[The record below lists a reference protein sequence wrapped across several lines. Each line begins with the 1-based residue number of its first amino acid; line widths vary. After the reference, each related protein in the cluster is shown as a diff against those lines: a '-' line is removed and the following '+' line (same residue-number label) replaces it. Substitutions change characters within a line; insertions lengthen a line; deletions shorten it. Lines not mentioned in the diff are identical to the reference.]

1 MAIANPYEQ
10 YKTAS
15 ILTASPLDRVILL
28 YKKSIELIDNALEKF
43 ESEDFLGYS
52 EDLKKACKIIE
63 YLLSVLDMEKGKEI
77 AQNLAEIY
85 DYCLFTLT
93 VSNANKDK
101 ESVIRVR
108 RILVGLLEAW
118 EEIRKYEQERVDE

>member
-101 ESVIRVR
+101 ESVTMVR

>member
-10 YKTAS
+10 YRTAS

>member
-118 EEIRKYEQERVDE
+118 EEIREYEQERVDE